1 MKKIIVSMLLCI
13 LCMGLFCVGCKNT
26 DNNTQV
32 TITFKQDGKEDIVK
46 EILKG
51 EDLIDV
57 PTPEQIEGYT
67 VVWDVTDF
75 NEIKKDMTVNA
86 VATANTYKINFDYS
100 GISCDGEPFL
110 EVQYNEQFV
119 LPTPINA
126 LGVKI
131 FIRWVDMET
140 NQTVVDGVYSV
151 AGDITLKAIW
161 DDLYISE

>member
-1 MKKIIVSMLLCI
+1 MKKFIVSMLLI
-13 LCMGLFCVGCKNT
+13 LCVGLFCVGCTNT
-26 DNNTQV
+26 DNDTQV
-32 TITFKQDGKEDIVK
+32 TITFKQEGEEDIVK

-75 NEIKKDMTVNA
+75 NKIKNDMTVNA
-86 VATANTYKINFDYS
+86 VVTANTYKINFDYS

-110 EVQYNEQFV
+110 EVKYKEQYV

-131 FIRWVDMET
+131 FVRWVNSET

>member
-1 MKKIIVSMLLCI
+1 MKKIIVSMLLV
-13 LCMGLFCVGCKNT
+13 LCVGLFCVGCNNI
-26 DNNTQV
+26 DNDAQV
-32 TITFKQDGKEDIVK
+32 TITFKQDGEEDIVK
-46 EILKG
+46 EVVMG
-51 EDLIDV
+51 EDLIGV

-75 NEIKKDMTVNA
+75 NKIKNDMTVNA
-86 VATANTYKINFDYS
+86 VVTANTYKINFDYS

-110 EVQYNEQFV
+110 EVKYKEQYV

-131 FIRWVDMET
+131 FVRWVNSET
-140 NQTVVDGVYSV
+140 NQTVVDGVYDV
-151 AGDITLKAIW
+151 AEDITLKAIW